1 VYELI
6 QAGPRTWY
14 MECPARVGVWEMGEG
29 RVCLIDA
36 GSDRDAAKKLLRNLE
51 AKGWKLDRV
60 LNTHSHAD
68 HIGGNRLLQQR
79 TGCAIYCPGVDW
91 ALARFPVLEPAY
103 LYGGRPG
110 RPLRNK
116 FLMAGESEVQL
127 LGPGSLPEGMELLEV
142 PGHSFSQA
150 AFKTPDGVW
159 FLADCLASA
168 QTLEKYHVAVLH
180 DPALSRESLH
190 RVMEL
195 EGEVFVPA
203 HAPAMGQAALRALAQ
218 KNLEKMDEIEALLLA
233 LCAGG
238 ASFEQLIKGV
248 FDHYG
253 LTLDLSQYVLVGST
267 LRSYLAYLADEGRLE
282 MRFADNRLCW
292 HSVPVDAQRKP

>member
-1 VYELI
+1 MELHFNAAVLEALLKNRSY
-6 QAGPRTWY
+6 Q
-14 MECPARVGVWEMGEG
+14 E
-29 RVCLIDA
+29 L
-36 GSDRDAAKKLLRNLE
+36 RDALAELNEVDIAEFLE
-51 AKGWKLDRV
+51 TLPPEEAVLAFRTLPKGPAAEV
-60 LNTHSHAD
+60 FAE
-68 HIGGNRLLQQR
+68 
-79 TGCAIYCPGVDW
+79 
-91 ALARFPVLEPAY
+91 LEPETQQHIVTA
-103 LYGGRPG
+103 
-110 RPLRNK
+110 
-116 FLMAGESEVQL
+116 ATDA
-127 LGPGSLPEGMELLEV
+127 ELAAILEDLFV
-142 PGHSFSQA
+142 
-150 AFKTPDGVW
+150 D
-159 FLADCLASA
+159 
-168 QTLEKYHVAVLH
+168 